1 MSLFA
6 ELKRRNV
13 LRVGAAYVALSW
25 LIIQVIEALFP
36 MFGLSDAAA
45 RVIVILLAIG
55 LVPALICAW
64 VFELTPDGFKRDS
77 EIDHA
82 SRDSRKLARRLDR
95 LIIVVLVIALGYFA
109 VDKFVID
116 PARDQA
122 REEEVAREARTDALV
137 ESYGDYSI
145 AVLPFE
151 DMSPEGDQ
159 EYFSN
164 GISEELL
171 NLLAR
176 IPELRVIS
184 RSSAFSFKGQ
194 DIHIPTVAEKLNVA
208 HVLEGSVRKS
218 GDRIRITAQ
227 LIDARTDTHL
237 WSETYERTLDD
248 VFAIQDEVAA
258 RVVEQLHVTL
268 LGKMPRTTPVDTRAY
283 GLYLKAGH
291 IFSLQMA
298 DQFDDAI
305 RLLQQATEI
314 EPEFVDAWVLLHY
327 VYAMYRYGA
336 YPERREEMAALATET
351 YDRVLAIDPE
361 NSTALAWM
369 AEKAMADDPVRA
381 ARLLE
386 KAASIDPTDVFVNW
400 QAIELALELG
410 RLDLAIE
417 ISEYLVV
424 RDPLLFWGQ
433 LNLAD
438 YYFEAGRVDDAMHRY
453 EIALSLNENAGAV
466 RWKYGLARLM
476 NGDPEGALG
485 QFEMEPGKVYK
496 LMGLAAAYHDLGRYE
511 DSARTFAE
519 LIELEADKWPW
530 GIARAYGWI
539 GDADQAFFWLERTR
553 ETDPGYLGGVERIPL
568 LQKLHSDP
576 RWLPLLRSV
585 GRAPEQIPAV
595 EFNFKVPG

>member
-25 LIIQVIEALFP
+25 LTIQVIEALFP

-122 REEEVAREARTDALV
+122 REEEVAREARTEALV
-137 ESYGDYSI
+137 ESYGDNSI

-159 EYFSN
+159 EYFSD

-194 DIHIPTVAEKLNVA
+194 DIHIPTIAEKLNVA

-258 RVVEQLHVTL
+258 KVVEQLHVTL
-268 LGKMPRTTPVDTRAY
+268 LGKMPRSTPVNIQAY
-283 GLYLKAGH
+283 GLYLQAGH
-291 IFSLQMA
+291 IFALQLA

-305 RLLQQATEI
+305 RLLKQATEI
-314 EPEFVDAWVLLHY
+314 EPEFVDGWIMLHY
-327 VYAMYRYGA
+327 VYAMYGYGA
-336 YPERREEMAALATET
+336 YPERREEMAALAMEA

-386 KAASIDPTDVFVNW
+386 KAASIDPTDTVVNW

-410 RLDLAIE
+410 RLDLAVE
-417 ISEYLVV
+417 VSEYLVV
-424 RDPLLFWGQ
+424 RDPLLFWGH
-433 LNLAD
+433 LNLAG
-438 YYFEAGRVDDAMHRY
+438 YYFQAGRIDDAMNRF

-466 RWKYGLARLM
+466 RWKYGLAKVM
-476 NGDPEGALG
+476 NGDPEGALE
-485 QFEMEPGKVYK
+485 QFEMEPGKVYQ

-511 DSARTFAE
+511 ESEQAFAD
-519 LIELEADKWPW
+519 LIEIDGEKWPF
-530 GIARAYGWI
+530 GIARAYGWT
-539 GDADQAFFWLERTR
+539 GDANKAFYWLEKTR
-553 ETDPGYLGGVERIPL
+553 ANEFWVPEGIERNPL
-568 LQKLHSDP
+568 FAKVRSDP
-576 RWLPLLRSV
+576 RWLPFLRSV
-585 GRAPEQIPAV
+585 GRAPEQIPEV
-595 EFNFKVPG
+595 EFNFKVP